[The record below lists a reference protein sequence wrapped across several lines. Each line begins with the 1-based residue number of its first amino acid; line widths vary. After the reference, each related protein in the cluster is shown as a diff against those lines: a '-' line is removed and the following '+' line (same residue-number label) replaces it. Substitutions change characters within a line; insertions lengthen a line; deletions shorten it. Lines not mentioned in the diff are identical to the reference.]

1 MKFEWHSRK
10 SARNEPK
17 HRVTFGE
24 AISVFEDTLSVT
36 YPDVDHSDGEE
47 RVMIVG
53 LTSSGS
59 VLVVSHSF
67 RDETIRVIS
76 ARRATTKERL
86 FYEKQSS
93 H

>member
-1 MKFEWHSRK
+1 MKFEWDSQK
-10 SARNEPK
+10 SARNERK
-17 HRVTFGE
+17 HRVTFAE
-24 AISVFEDTLSVT
+24 AISVFEETLSVT
-36 YPDVDHSDGEE
+36 YPGVDHSDEE
-47 RVMIVG
+47 DRFLIVG

-59 VLVVSHSF
+59 VLVVSHRF

-76 ARRATTKERL
+76 ARRATTKGRL